1 MKMRVVERKAARA
14 CCEREGERRE
24 ARGIGWRGGR
34 ARHGNLSARELA
46 RQKGRGVARSNAI
59 TSEIRS
65 RAYPINRCS
74 SRFLDGGVPFPCS
87 GQKSRPPSRRSTRR
101 ATRHRSCE
109 NHSRRIEFLVSSRG
123 RTFPRICPCPLF
135 ARHSYAALHRNGAFS
150 ESRVENQ
157 EARL

>member
-46 RQKGRGVARSNAI
+46 RQKGRGVARLNAI

-101 ATRHRSCE
+101 ATRHPLLREPLSSDRI
-109 NHSRRIEFLVSSRG
+109 SRFISWTYFSTNLSLSPVCTPLVCG
-123 RTFPRICPCPLF
+123 VT
-135 ARHSYAALHRNGAFS
+135 S
-150 ESRVENQ
+150 ER
-157 EARL
+157 RFF